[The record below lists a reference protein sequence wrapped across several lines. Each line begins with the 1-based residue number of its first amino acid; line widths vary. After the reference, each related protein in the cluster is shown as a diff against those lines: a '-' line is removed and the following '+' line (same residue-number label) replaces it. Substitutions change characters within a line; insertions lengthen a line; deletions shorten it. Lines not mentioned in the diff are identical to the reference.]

1 MRINR
6 KKLAITMINADLSV
20 SKLVERSELSR
31 ATVSAIKNGK
41 SCQAATAMKL
51 AKALNVELEELLE
64 EG

>member
-1 MRINR
+1 
-6 KKLAITMINADLSV
+6 MINADLSV